1 MIKCCQNC
9 HHFRKSGA
17 IFEAS
22 GICESGELKVSIGVE
37 GRLTDLLEGGMIH
50 GLCEELGLAD
60 DDSESGNLIAD
71 FFRDHLVDDADVH
84 IKDAQNFCCN
94 AWR

>member
-22 GICESGELKVSIGVE
+22 GICESGELKVITGVE
-37 GRLTDLLEGGMIH
+37 RRLIDLLEDGKIH
-50 GLCEELGLAD
+50 ELCEELGLAD
-60 DDSESGNLIAD
+60 DDSEAGDRIAD
-71 FFRDHLVDDADVH
+71 FFRDHLTDDADVH
-84 IKDAQNFCCN
+84 IEDAQNFCCN

>member
-9 HHFRKSGA
+9 HFFRKSSS
-17 IFEAS
+17 IFEVS
-22 GICESGELKVSIGVE
+22 GICESGEFKVPIGVE
-37 GRLTDLLEGGMIH
+37 GRITDLLEDGKIH
-50 GLCEELGLAD
+50 ELCEELGLTDA
-60 DDSESGNLIAD
+60 DSEAGDLIAD
-71 FFRDHLVDDADVH
+71 FFRDHLTDDADVH